1 MIPILSVQKL
11 RFVEAQVIR
20 RSLAQ
25 ILIFHPT
32 VCQNQN
38 EISTA
43 IGYVTP

>member
-1 MIPILSVQKL
+1 MIPILSTQKL
-11 RFVEAQVIR
+11 RFVEAQFIP

-32 VCQNQN
+32 VFQNQN

-43 IGYVTP
+43 IGYVIP